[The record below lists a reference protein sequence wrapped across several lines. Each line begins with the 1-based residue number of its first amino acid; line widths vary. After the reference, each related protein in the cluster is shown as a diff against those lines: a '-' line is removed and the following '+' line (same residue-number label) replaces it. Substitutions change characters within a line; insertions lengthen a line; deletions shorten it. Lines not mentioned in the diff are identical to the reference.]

1 MALDSR
7 NLKIQLVKAGD
18 DARFKEFTPEQGEIH
33 FRMAKRYISFGDGS
47 KKGGYAIASKDFVEY
62 AIKVAEANGTTAGIP
77 TE

>member
-1 MALDSR
+1 
-7 NLKIQLVKAGD
+7 
-18 DARFKEFTPEQGEIH
+18 
-33 FRMAKRYISFGDGS
+33 MAKRYISFGDGS